1 MDRPVVLQSIY
12 QLLNSLSDRKI
23 LTWEFFLSRFD
34 VLFIEAQLNLEKN
47 GDLSYVRDLRN
58 SENGSEI
65 LTNKITKAREA
76 LSQSSDSTES
86 RKMTK
91 TLSASFGKC
100 QYKRTMSAPANFTP
114 RQESKLGEP

>member
-1 MDRPVVLQSIY
+1 M
-12 QLLNSLSDRKI
+12 
-23 LTWEFFLSRFD
+23 SRFD
-34 VLFIEAQLNLEKN
+34 TLFIEAQVNLEKN
-47 GDLSYVRDLRN
+47 GDLSYLRDLRN

-86 RKMTK
+86 RKMSK
-91 TLSASFGKC
+91 TLSASFGKF

-114 RQESKLGEP
+114 RQESKIGKLVIYCWKLYQMKLIYGNLFDFRKRENL